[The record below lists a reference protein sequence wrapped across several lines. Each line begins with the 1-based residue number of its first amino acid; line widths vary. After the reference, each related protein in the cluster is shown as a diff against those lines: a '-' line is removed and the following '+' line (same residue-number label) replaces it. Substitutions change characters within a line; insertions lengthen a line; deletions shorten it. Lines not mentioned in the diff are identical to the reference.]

1 MQSILNYLVK
11 FVKRKPYYNYTA
23 MNRLSHKNI
32 NILIVDDKIDNAMML
47 EASLERKGLNIFTTT
62 SPKNVM
68 QLCIDSDISIAL
80 IDVKMPEMDGF
91 ELLDLIKSNP
101 LTKHIMVILITG
113 YSMNSEDVVKGLSK
127 GAVDYLFKPLDL
139 YITTAKVN
147 SLITIINHEREIKK
161 KNSELESYQEELFKA
176 IEQAENSRTIKENFL
191 ANMSHEIRTPLNA
204 IVGLTSLLK
213 DSKINADQQEIVKL
227 MDISSKSLLGIVNE
241 ILESAKI
248 DAGKVEIVRSK
259 TDIIDLVK
267 NICDVTMPMAN
278 EKGLKLICTID
289 KEVPQMIMAD
299 ALRLNQILMNL
310 ISNAIKFTNSG
321 DIKVNLTL
329 KEKNDTNALLEF
341 TVKDSGIGITK
352 SSIEKIFTRFEQI
365 EDKTW
370 QKFGG
375 TGLGLSIVKR
385 LIELKG
391 GTLNV
396 DSEIGVGTTF
406 IFDNWYKLANEP
418 AKTNSLPKN
427 LSDLPKLDNVL
438 VLLAEDNTINQFM
451 IVKMLKE
458 WNIEVD
464 VAING
469 LDAFEKLKRNNY
481 NLILMD
487 IHMPVMNGYEATR
500 KIRKEMI
507 DSKKNIPI
515 ISFSASVINHE
526 KDEAKKAG
534 GDDFIEKPFEP
545 IVLHHKIRKLVN
557 KKRELSV

>member
-1 MQSILNYLVK
+1 
-11 FVKRKPYYNYTA
+11 
-23 MNRLSHKNI
+23 MNRFSHKNI

-47 EASLERKGLNIFTTT
+47 EASLERKGLNIFITS
-62 SPKNVM
+62 SPKNVI
-68 QLCIDSDISIAL
+68 QLCIDNDISIAL

-113 YSMNSEDVVKGLSK
+113 HSMNSEDVVKGLSK

-147 SLITIINHEREIKK
+147 SLITLINHEREITK
-161 KNSELESYQEELFKA
+161 KNSELESYQEELHKA
-176 IEQAENSRTIKENFL
+176 LEQAEKSKAIKEDFL
-191 ANMSHEIRTPLNA
+191 SNMSHEIRTPLNA
-204 IVGLTSLLK
+204 ILGLTSLLK
-213 DSKINADQQEIVKL
+213 DAEVDADRDEIIKL
-227 MDISSKSLLGIVNE
+227 MDISSRSLLGIVNE

-248 DAGKVEIVRSK
+248 DAGKIEIVRSK
-259 TDIIDLVK
+259 TNITDLVK
-267 NICDVTMPMAN
+267 NICELTMPMAN
-278 EKGLKLICTID
+278 EKGLKLFYEID
-289 KEVPQMIMAD
+289 DKAPSMIMAD
-299 ALRLNQILMNL
+299 SLRLNQILMNL

-321 DIKVNLTL
+321 SIKVSLKL
-329 KEKNDTNALLEF
+329 KEKNDERALLEF
-341 TVKDSGIGITK
+341 RVKDTGIGISK

-391 GTLNV
+391 GTLKV
-396 DSEIGVGTTF
+396 ESEIGKGTTF
-406 IFDNWYKLANEP
+406 IFDNWYELVDEP
-418 AKTNSLPKN
+418 AKTNSLEKK

-438 VLLAEDNTINQFM
+438 VLLAEDNAINQFM

-458 WNIEVD
+458 WNIKVD

-469 LDAFEKLKRNNY
+469 LEAFEKLKKNDY

-487 IHMPVMNGYEATR
+487 IHMPVMNGYEATK
-500 KIRKEMI
+500 KIRKEMN
-507 DSKKNIPI
+507 DSKKDIPI

-526 KDEAKKAG
+526 KDQAKKAG
-534 GDDFIEKPFEP
+534 GNDFIEKPFEP
-545 IVLHHKIRKLVN
+545 ILLHHKIRRLIN

>member
-1 MQSILNYLVK
+1 
-11 FVKRKPYYNYTA
+11 
-23 MNRLSHKNI
+23 MNRFSHKNI

-47 EASLERKGLNIFTTT
+47 EAALEREGSNIFTTT
-62 SPKNVM
+62 SPKNVI
-68 QLCIDSDISIAL
+68 QLCIDKNISIAL

-101 LTKHIMVILITG
+101 LTQHIMVVLITG

-147 SLITIINHEREIKK
+147 SLITLINHEREIKK

-213 DSKINADQQEIVKL
+213 DSKIDGDQQEIVKL

-259 TDIIDLVK
+259 TDIVDLVK

-278 EKGLKLICTID
+278 EKGLKLICAID

-329 KEKNDTNALLEF
+329 KEKNDKNALLEF

-391 GTLNV
+391 GTLKV
-396 DSEIGVGTTF
+396 ESEIGVGTTF
-406 IFDNWYKLANEP
+406 IFDNWYALANEP
-418 AKTNSLPKN
+418 SKMNSLQKN

-438 VLLAEDNTINQFM
+438 VLLAEDNDINQFM

-458 WNIEVD
+458 WNIKVD

-469 LDAFEKLKRNNY
+469 LDAFEKLKRNDY

-507 DSKKNIPI
+507 DSKRNVPI

-545 IVLHHKIRKLVN
+545 IVLHHKIRRLIN

>member
-1 MQSILNYLVK
+1 
-11 FVKRKPYYNYTA
+11 
-23 MNRLSHKNI
+23 MNRFSHKNI

-47 EASLERKGLNIFTTT
+47 EAALEREGSNIFTTT
-62 SPKNVM
+62 SPKNVI
-68 QLCIDSDISIAL
+68 QLCIDKNISIAL

-101 LTKHIMVILITG
+101 LTQHIMVVLITG

-147 SLITIINHEREIKK
+147 SLITLINHEREIKK

-213 DSKINADQQEIVKL
+213 DSKIDGDQQEIVKL

-259 TDIIDLVK
+259 TDIVDLVK

-278 EKGLKLICTID
+278 EKGLKLICAID

-329 KEKNDTNALLEF
+329 KEKNDKNALLEF

-391 GTLNV
+391 GTLKV
-396 DSEIGVGTTF
+396 ESEIGVGTTF
-406 IFDNWYKLANEP
+406 IFDNWYALANEP
-418 AKTNSLPKN
+418 SKMNSLQKN

-438 VLLAEDNTINQFM
+438 VLLAEDNDINQFM

-458 WNIEVD
+458 WNIKVD

-469 LDAFEKLKRNNY
+469 LDAFEKLKRNDY

-507 DSKKNIPI
+507 DSKRNVPI

-545 IVLHHKIRKLVN
+545 VVLHHKIRRLVN

>member
-1 MQSILNYLVK
+1 
-11 FVKRKPYYNYTA
+11 
-23 MNRLSHKNI
+23 
-32 NILIVDDKIDNAMML
+32 
-47 EASLERKGLNIFTTT
+47 
-62 SPKNVM
+62 
-68 QLCIDSDISIAL
+68 
-80 IDVKMPEMDGF
+80 
-91 ELLDLIKSNP
+91 
-101 LTKHIMVILITG
+101 
-113 YSMNSEDVVKGLSK
+113 
-127 GAVDYLFKPLDL
+127 
-139 YITTAKVN
+139 
-147 SLITIINHEREIKK
+147 
-161 KNSELESYQEELFKA
+161 
-176 IEQAENSRTIKENFL
+176 
-191 ANMSHEIRTPLNA
+191 
-204 IVGLTSLLK
+204 
-213 DSKINADQQEIVKL
+213 

-259 TDIIDLVK
+259 TDIVDLVK

-278 EKGLKLICTID
+278 EKGLKLICAID

-329 KEKNDTNALLEF
+329 KEKNDKNALLEF

-391 GTLNV
+391 GTLKV
-396 DSEIGVGTTF
+396 ESEIGVGTTF
-406 IFDNWYKLANEP
+406 IFDNWYALANEP
-418 AKTNSLPKN
+418 SKMNSLQKN

-438 VLLAEDNTINQFM
+438 VLLAEDNDINQFM

-458 WNIEVD
+458 WNIKVD

-469 LDAFEKLKRNNY
+469 LDAFEKLKRNDY

-507 DSKKNIPI
+507 DSKRNVPI

-545 IVLHHKIRKLVN
+545 IVLHHKIRRLIN

>member
-1 MQSILNYLVK
+1 
-11 FVKRKPYYNYTA
+11 
-23 MNRLSHKNI
+23 MNSLSHKNI
-32 NILIVDDKIDNAMML
+32 NILIVDDKIDNVMML
-47 EASLERKGLNIFTTT
+47 EVALEREGSNIFTTS
-62 SPKNVM
+62 SPKNVI
-68 QLCIDSDISIAL
+68 QLCIDKNISIAL
-80 IDVKMPEMDGF
+80 IDVKMPKMDGF

-147 SLITIINHEREIKK
+147 SLITLINHEREITK
-161 KNSELESYQEELFKA
+161 KNSELESYQEELHKA
-176 IEQAENSRTIKENFL
+176 LEQAEKSKAIKEDFL
-191 ANMSHEIRTPLNA
+191 SNMSHEIRTPLNA
-204 IVGLTSLLK
+204 ILGLTSLLK
-213 DSKINADQQEIVKL
+213 DSDVDADREEIIKL
-227 MDISSKSLLGIVNE
+227 MDISSRSLLGIVNE

-248 DAGKVEIVRSK
+248 DAGKIEIIRSK
-259 TDIIDLVK
+259 TNITDLVK
-267 NICDVTMPMAN
+267 NICEVTMPMAN
-278 EKGLKLICTID
+278 EKGLRLFYEID
-289 KEVPQMIMAD
+289 EKVPAMIMAD
-299 ALRLNQILMNL
+299 SLRLNQILMNL

-321 DIKVNLTL
+321 SIKVSLML
-329 KEKNDTNALLEF
+329 KEKNNEKALLEF
-341 TVKDSGIGITK
+341 RIRDTGIGISK
-352 SSIEKIFTRFEQI
+352 SSMEKIFTRFEQI

-391 GTLNV
+391 GTLKV
-396 DSEIGVGTTF
+396 ESEIGKGSTF
-406 IFDNWYKLANEP
+406 IFDNWYQLVDEP
-418 AKTNSLPKN
+418 AKANGPGKN

-438 VLLAEDNTINQFM
+438 VLLAEDNAINQFM

-458 WNIEVD
+458 WNIKVD
-464 VAING
+464 VAVNG
-469 LDAFEKLKRNNY
+469 LEAFEKLKTNNY

-507 DSKKNIPI
+507 DSKKDIPI

-526 KDEAKKAG
+526 KDQAKKAG

-545 IVLHHKIRKLVN
+545 IILHHKIRKLVH